1 MKASNF
7 EDLIKKYNPFGIK
20 DEKGESMLFENYTH
34 VYKHTLDV
42 ISSEFPRGYIDLAL
56 LLNKLTQQPFS
67 VCKMFV
73 KKKSFVRN
81 FGSNMMF
88 DDYVLICTPENG
100 IFPKEKIEAL
110 FKALHT
116 LSETQ
121 FALGHFNVAWDD
133 YIMKK
138 SNVVS

>member
-20 DEKGESMLFENYTH
+20 DEKGESMLFENYSE
-34 VYKHTLDV
+34 VYKYTLEV
-42 ISSEFPRGYIDLAL
+42 ISREFPRGYIDLSI

-73 KKKSFVRN
+73 KKKAFLRN
-81 FGSNMMF
+81 FGSNMLF
-88 DDYVLICTPENG
+88 DDYVLICTPGCG
-100 IFPKEKIEAL
+100 IFEKEKIEAL